1 MKKNTF
7 LLGFFILGQLTMLS
21 QTSEKINGPVIKDY
35 GSTYIVDNPDIV
47 TETDSEMKVIFDIDK
62 SSEDKNEVNKYIEV
76 AARFLNMHTNLGM
89 KPEQLKAAMTIHA
102 GAIKDILN
110 NDVYREKYGVDNP
123 NLKLINELVEAGVDV
138 IVCGQSAAKN
148 EMSREDMIP
157 GVKIAL
163 SATTALIQYQNKGY
177 RFVKY

>member
-1 MKKNTF
+1 MKKNVF
-7 LLGFFILGQLTMLS
+7 LVALFVFGHLTITA
-21 QTSEKINGPVIKDY
+21 QTAKKINGPVIKEY
-35 GSTYIVDNPDIV
+35 GSTYLVENPDIV

-62 SSEDKNEVNKYIEV
+62 SSEDKSELNGYIEV

-102 GAIKDILN
+102 GAIQDVLN
-110 NDVYREKYGVDNP
+110 NDAYKEKYGVDNP
-123 NLKLINELVEAGVDV
+123 NAKLILALIDHGVNV
-138 IVCGQSAAKN
+138 IVCGQSAAKHDI
-148 EMSREDMIP
+148 SHEDMIP

-177 RFVKY
+177 SFVKY